1 MSTKMRVNPTTVFL
15 SKTAKYYW
23 VSIRGIDIKSG
34 SLETAALPC
43 TPLSVEMYQYH
54 GLNSQ

>member
-1 MSTKMRVNPTTVFL
+1 MRVNPTTVFL

-34 SLETAALPC
+34 SFETAVLPC

-54 GLNSQ
+54 GLNSL